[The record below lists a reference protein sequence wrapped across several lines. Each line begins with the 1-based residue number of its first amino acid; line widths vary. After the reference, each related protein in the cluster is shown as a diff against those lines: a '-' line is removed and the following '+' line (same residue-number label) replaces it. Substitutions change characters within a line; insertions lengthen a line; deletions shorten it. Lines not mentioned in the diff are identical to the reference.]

1 MGGGD
6 REIEE
11 GNETTEKRAK
21 TIEQWTRPRR
31 ASESRNGDGDGSS
44 ERSTSRN
51 GDETID
57 GATYDAIVM
66 LLRLSVSKHARLGA
80 SESKEETTEGEGNDA
95 VVASLGSLSN
105 GDSGTE
111 EDA

>member
-1 MGGGD
+1 MVVGGGCKSVRMGGGD

-66 LLRLSVSKHARLGA
+66 LLRLSVSKHARLGRA
-80 SESKEETTEGEGNDA
+80 RAKKKRLKARVTTP
-95 VVASLGSLSN
+95 SLHR
-105 GDSGTE
+105 
-111 EDA
+111 

>member
-1 MGGGD
+1 MVVGGGCKSVRMGGD

-31 ASESRNGDGDGSS
+31 ESESRNGDGDGSS

-66 LLRLSVSKHARLGA
+66 LLRLSVSKHARLGRA
-80 SESKEETTEGEGNDA
+80 RAKKKRLKARVTTP
-95 VVASLGSLSN
+95 SLHR
-105 GDSGTE
+105 
-111 EDA
+111 